1 MRPLLLAVAVLWS
14 PAVVAQAPADTLT
27 LAPGDGHLTTDWMAS
42 GTQAYTVRLVQPQA
56 MDIGTASET
65 TTVEGGTVTRVLTL
79 SIPMQG
85 MTQTDSLVADA
96 ATLMPLTHHSTGGQ
110 MEASLEF
117 MAEGVVGMLTPRQGE
132 ATTVLLETY
141 DPVFDS
147 AWMGEIAQSLPLVEG
162 AVVRVPAFTNQS
174 PEEAIEAI
182 LTVSGQET
190 LGERTAWAVDA
201 QMGPLAVTYLVDP
214 ETRELLTTRFS
225 PQPGV
230 RVEIRPAD

>member
-1 MRPLLLAVAVLWS
+1 MRSLLLAAALLGA
-14 PAVVAQAPADTLT
+14 PAVFAQAPADTLT
-27 LAPGDGHLTTDWMAS
+27 LAPGDGILTTDWLAS
-42 GTQAYTVRLVQPQA
+42 GTHAYTLRLVQPQA
-56 MDIGTASET
+56 MDIGTATET
-65 TTVEGGTVTRVLTL
+65 TTVAGGTVTRVLTV
-79 SIPMQG
+79 SVPMQG

-96 ATLMPLTHHSTGGQ
+96 TTLTPLTHHSSGGP

-117 MAEGVVGMLTPRQGE
+117 MSEGVVGMLTPRQGE

-147 AWMGEIAQSLPLVEG
+147 AWLGEIAQSLPLVEG
-162 AVVRVPAFTNQS
+162 TVVRVPVFVNQS
-174 PEEAIEAI
+174 PEELIEAL

-190 LGERTAWAVDA
+190 LGERTAWVVDA
-201 QMGPLAVTYLVDP
+201 QMGPQAVTYLVDA
-214 ETRELLTTRFS
+214 ETREMLTTRFS